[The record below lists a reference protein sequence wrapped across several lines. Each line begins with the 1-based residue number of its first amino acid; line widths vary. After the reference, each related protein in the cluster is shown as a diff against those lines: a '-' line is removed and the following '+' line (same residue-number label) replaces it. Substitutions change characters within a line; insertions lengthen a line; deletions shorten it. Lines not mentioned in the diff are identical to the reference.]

1 MAERIG
7 YKVVTAQMESLGLRK
22 NPNRL
27 TFPVKK
33 WVKLPKSQIES
44 GKGDWGG
51 IWVAASLGGAR
62 KLRKYME
69 EEKNIVGCR
78 IFLTRIK
85 KVLYEN
91 SYRIK
96 TNAVFLEEEITGQP

>member
-1 MAERIG
+1 MAERVG

-27 TFPVKK
+27 TFSLNQ
-33 WVKLPKSQIES
+33 WVKLPDDQIEA

-51 IWVAASLGGAR
+51 IWVAAKRCGAR
-62 KLRKYME
+62 TLCRCMKGKYDIPC
-69 EEKNIVGCR
+69 K
-78 IFLTRIK
+78 IFRAKIGT
-85 KVLYEN
+85 VLYEN

-96 TNAVFLEEEITGQP
+96 TDAVFLEEEITGPL

>member
-27 TFPVKK
+27 TFSLNQ
-33 WVKLPKSQIES
+33 WIKLPDDQIEV

-51 IWVAASLGGAR
+51 IWVAAKKGGAR
-62 KLRKYME
+62 TLSRYMKEKYDISC
-69 EEKNIVGCR
+69 KIFRAR
-78 IFLTRIK
+78 IGA
-85 KVLYEN
+85 VLYEN

-96 TNAVFLEEEITGQP
+96 TDAVFLEEDITEQL